1 MNERTRVNS
10 AFVNIPHLPAIRGS
24 AVERLAQRAQ
34 RTLIEHAV
42 LRDRAFS
49 HLQCDA
55 GGSVH
60 DP

>member
-1 MNERTRVNS
+1 MNERTPVILRSFNL
-10 AFVNIPHLPAIRGS
+10 PHLPAIRGP
-24 AVERLAQRAQ
+24 AVERLAQRAP

-42 LRDRAFS
+42 LRDRDFS

-60 DP
+60 DA